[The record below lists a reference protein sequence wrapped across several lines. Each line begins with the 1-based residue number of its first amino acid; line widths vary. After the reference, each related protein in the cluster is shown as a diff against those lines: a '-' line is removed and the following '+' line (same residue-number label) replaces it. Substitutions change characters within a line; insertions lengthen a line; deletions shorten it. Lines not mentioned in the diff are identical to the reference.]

1 MAKLKL
7 QPDPTFKAKVEIAVP
22 GSAPASVVFTFK
34 HRSRQEMER
43 FLKTVNDGEVEDDVN
58 LILAIASGW
67 ELADEFTEENV
78 RTLVDSYISAPAA
91 IFETYARELSGAKRK
106 N

>member
-7 QPDPTFKAKVEIAVP
+7 QPDPTFKAKVEIPVP
-22 GSAPASVVFTFK
+22 GGAPVGVVFTFK
-34 HRSRQEMER
+34 HRTRQEMER
-43 FLKTVNDGEVEDDVN
+43 FLASVEELPDDAA
-58 LILAIASGW
+58 LIQAVATGW

-78 RTLVDSYISAPAA
+78 RVLVDSYIAAPARV
-91 IFETYARELSGAKRK
+91 FETYVKELAGSRSK